1 MIARGNAV
9 HLNTTSKKR
18 FIGIYIL
25 VSMLM
30 SVLIIILIPIL
41 AIFFD
46 DKKITDEK
54 EAQLF
59 LKQANKI
66 LAEKTSVVVFTKWN
80 FNTDIN
86 DQNENKVVSLSN
98 QNLKLYIILFYHSIS
113 CCQ

>member
-1 MIARGNAV
+1 MIARRIAV
-9 HLNTTSKKR
+9 RFNTMSRNSIKNIFKTA
-18 FIGIYIL
+18 FL
-25 VSMLM
+25 AFML
-30 SVLIIILIPIL
+30 LLIILIIK
-41 AIFFD
+41 IYFV
-46 DKKITDEK
+46 DKKIAGEK

-59 LKQANKI
+59 LKQVDKI
-66 LAEKTSVVVFTKWN
+66 LAEKTSVVVFTQWN